1 EGFCAKSRLRDDS
14 AEDEIDT
21 LYFKDRRVFERYSA
35 PIVMNG
41 NTVGHVWS
49 FRDIT
54 ERKQSETYREM
65 RSEVLQILNES
76 GDFHASLQRVL
87 VAMKAGTGFDA
98 VGIRL
103 QHGEDYP
110 YYVQEGFSSDFL
122 RTQNSLIERD
132 AQGAVCRD
140 SLGKSCLECT
150 CGLVISG
157 QTETANPLF
166 TRGGSFWINDSFPL
180 LDLPPNQDP
189 RHQPRNQCVRHG
201 YASVALVPI
210 RAKNQIVGLIQLN
223 DARKGCFSSVAI
235 QQLEGIA
242 AHLGEALLRKQ
253 AEEQVRSL
261 LAESNQ
267 TRLALLG
274 IIEDEARVQEELQTT
289 NRSLEQTTARA
300 NEMAIRAGIANVAKS
315 QFLAN
320 MSHEIRTPMN
330 GVIGMNGLLLE
341 TQLDEEQRGYAE
353 VVRSSSEAML
363 GLINEILDFS
373 KIEAGKLELE
383 TLDFDLAHLLDDFVA
398 TVEMRAQQKGLRLLC
413 ATDPAI
419 PTEVRGDP
427 GRLRQI
433 LTNLVDNAIKFT
445 HAGEIAIRVEL
456 LEMTPHEVL
465 LRFRVCDTG
474 IGIPADKIDL
484 LFEKF
489 TQVDASTT
497 RQYGGTGLG
506 LTISKQLAELMGGG
520 AGVISNE
527 GHGSEFW
534 FTVRLGRQEEALK
547 RPEPARLD
555 AQPML
560 NLLEGHHAHILL
572 AEDSI
577 INQQVALSIL
587 KKLGLRADAV
597 ADGAEAVRALEA
609 IPYDLV
615 LMDVQM
621 PEMDGLVATR
631 VIRDPQ
637 SAVRNHQVPIIAMT
651 AHAMQGD
658 LEKCLEAGMNDY
670 VTKPVFPQ
678 ALVEV
683 LLKWLPQE
691 PNPARP
697 APAAGGAPRANPH
710 P

>member
-1 EGFCAKSRLRDDS
+1 
-14 AEDEIDT
+14 
-21 LYFKDRRVFERYSA
+21 
-35 PIVMNG
+35 M
-41 NTVGHVWS
+41 
-49 FRDIT
+49 
-54 ERKQSETYREM
+54 
-65 RSEVLQILNES
+65 
-76 GDFHASLQRVL
+76 
-87 VAMKAGTGFDA
+87 
-98 VGIRL
+98 
-103 QHGEDYP
+103 
-110 YYVQEGFSSDFL
+110 
-122 RTQNSLIERD
+122 
-132 AQGAVCRD
+132 
-140 SLGKSCLECT
+140 
-150 CGLVISG
+150 
-157 QTETANPLF
+157 
-166 TRGGSFWINDSFPL
+166 
-180 LDLPPNQDP
+180 
-189 RHQPRNQCVRHG
+189 
-201 YASVALVPI
+201 
-210 RAKNQIVGLIQLN
+210 
-223 DARKGCFSSVAI
+223 
-235 QQLEGIA
+235 
-242 AHLGEALLRKQ
+242 
-253 AEEQVRSL
+253 
-261 LAESNQ
+261 
-267 TRLALLG
+267 
-274 IIEDEARVQEELQTT
+274 
-289 NRSLEQTTARA
+289 
-300 NEMAIRAGIANVAKS
+300 
-315 QFLAN
+315 
-320 MSHEIRTPMN
+320 
-330 GVIGMNGLLLE
+330 
-341 TQLDEEQRGYAE
+341 
-353 VVRSSSEAML
+353 
-363 GLINEILDFS
+363 
-373 KIEAGKLELE
+373 
-383 TLDFDLAHLLDDFVA
+383 
-398 TVEMRAQQKGLRLLC
+398 
-413 ATDPAI
+413 
-419 PTEVRGDP
+419 
-427 GRLRQI
+427 
-433 LTNLVDNAIKFT
+433 
-445 HAGEIAIRVEL
+445 
-456 LEMTPHEVL
+456 
-465 LRFRVCDTG
+465 
-474 IGIPADKIDL
+474 
-484 LFEKF
+484 
-489 TQVDASTT
+489 DASTT

-506 LTISKQLAELMGGG
+506 LTISQQLAELMGGG